1 MFGLSVGLPFWTV
14 IACVAAVYVGAV
26 VQASI
31 GIGLGMIAAP
41 MLAFADPDFIPA
53 AIMIAV
59 LPLTFTIAWIDR
71 EHIVKRDVGFALI
84 GRVPGVVVGALVV
97 ATLSDRV
104 LAVMV
109 AASVLLAVVASI
121 TGRLFQ
127 PTNRALVVA
136 GLASGFA
143 GTTTGVGGPP
153 MALTYQNSDPATM
166 RATISAFFSIGAL
179 MSIGALALAGE
190 IGVRQWQ
197 LTALILP
204 GVGLGVVTARQVKD
218 HLRPE
223 VIRPA
228 VLVIC
233 TVASLAL
240 LVETF

>member
-1 MFGLSVGLPFWTV
+1 MIGLSMGMAF
-14 IACVAAVYVGAV
+14 ACVAVVYVGAT

-31 GIGLGMIAAP
+31 GIGLGMIASP
-41 MLAFADPDFIPA
+41 VLLFADPDFIPA
-53 AIMIAV
+53 AIMLAV
-59 LPLTFTIAWIDR
+59 LPLTFTIAWVDR
-71 EHIVKRDVGFALI
+71 HHIAPRDVGFAI
-84 GRVPGVVVGALVV
+84 GGRIPGTIAGALVV
-97 ATLSDRV
+97 ASLSDQV
-104 LAVMV
+104 LAVLV
-109 AASVLLAVVASI
+109 AGSVLLAVVASI

-127 PTNRALVVA
+127 PTDRALVVA

-143 GTTTGVGGPP
+143 ATTTGVGGPP

-166 RATISAFFSIGAL
+166 RATISAFFSIGSVLSLAAL
-179 MSIGALALAGE
+179 TLAGE
-190 IGVRQWQ
+190 VGVRQLQ

-204 GVGLGVVTARQVKD
+204 SVGLGVVTARLIKD

-233 TVASLAL
+233 TTAAVGL

>member
-1 MFGLSVGLPFWTV
+1 MFGLPFWTV

-84 GRVPGVVVGALVV
+84 GRVPGVIVGALVV
-97 ATLSDRV
+97 AALSDRV

-109 AASVLLAVVASI
+109 AASVLFAVVASI
-121 TGRLFQ
+121 TGRLFE
-127 PTNRALVVA
+127 PTDRALVVA

-166 RATISAFFSIGAL
+166 RATISAFFSIGSL

-233 TVASLAL
+233 TVAALAL
-240 LVETF
+240 LIETF

>member
-1 MFGLSVGLPFWTV
+1 MSGLSVGLPFWTV

-71 EHIVKRDVGFALI
+71 QHIVKRDVGFALI

-97 ATLSDRV
+97 AALSDRV

-127 PTNRALVVA
+127 PTDRALVVA

-233 TVASLAL
+233 TLASLAL

>member
-1 MFGLSVGLPFWTV
+1 MLELSVAMT
-14 IACVAAVYVGAV
+14 IACITVVFVAAT

-31 GIGLGMIAAP
+31 GIGLGMIASP
-41 MLAFADPDFIPA
+41 VLLIADPDFIPA
-53 AIMIAV
+53 TIMLAV
-59 LPLTFTIAWIDR
+59 LPLTFTIAWVDR
-71 EHIVKRDVGFALI
+71 QHIEPRDVGFALL
-84 GRVPGVVVGALVV
+84 GRVPGVIAGALVV
-97 ATLSDRV
+97 AALSDRV

-166 RATISAFFSIGAL
+166 RATISAFFAIGSL
-179 MSIGALALAGE
+179 MSLGALALAGE
-190 IGVRQWQ
+190 VGVRQLQ
-197 LTALILP
+197 LTLLILP
-204 GVGLGVVTARQVKD
+204 SVGLGIVTARLIKD
-218 HLRPE
+218 RLRPD
-223 VIRPA
+223 VVRPT

-233 TVASLAL
+233 TVAAVGLLA
-240 LVETF
+240 ETF